1 MNLSSDERTVAGYPG
16 RPSMD
21 ITLSS
26 GRQFVQSLPF
36 DSVRVG
42 RSRECDIVLEDKG
55 ISRQHAQIES
65 VDGQW
70 VIRDLQ
76 SANGVFVNG
85 KRVQEIALSSG
96 DTVKLGGCSITFTLP
111 EKEKNLDHTDRTVIK
126 KNVFPKER
134 SSKPQSGQ
142 EKRKDSSGNKKWVTL
157 ALGVVGFLVLV
168 LLALSFLSESETVPD
183 HAETTDQEVESAIH
197 FPSAIPD
204 LHTETGDEVSILDRP
219 ADSITGVPSPDAT
232 DEYKVLAAQ
241 YAELAQIYYDSGKYP
256 DAVREWSYSLSLD
269 QSNEA
274 VRIKL
279 ESAREELLARADQA
293 FRLGLRNYQFLN
305 YHEAISN
312 WNYVLFMIPDPEHPL
327 HQNALRNIQ
336 QAESQLKK

>member
-1 MNLSSDERTVAGYPG
+1 MSLSTDERTMAGYPG
-16 RPSMD
+16 RPSLD

-26 GRQFVQSLPF
+26 GKQFVQSLPF
-36 DSVRVG
+36 ESVRIG
-42 RSRECDIVLEDKG
+42 RSRDCDIVLEDKG
-55 ISRQHAQIES
+55 LSRLHAQIES

-70 VIRDLQ
+70 IIRDLQ

-85 KRVQEIALSSG
+85 KKVHETALSSG
-96 DTVKLGGCSITFTLP
+96 DTVRLGGCSITVQLS
-111 EKEKNLDHTDRTVIK
+111 EKERNLDHTDRTVIK
-126 KNVFPKER
+126 KNVFPKEQG
-134 SSKPQSGQ
+134 SKPQSGQ
-142 EKRKDSSGNKKWVTL
+142 EKRKDSRGRKNWVRL
-157 ALGVVGFLVLV
+157 ALGVVGFPVFVLL
-168 LLALSFLSESETVPD
+168 LLALFLEREIVSD
-183 HAETTDQEVESAIH
+183 HAETTDQEVAPAIH
-197 FPSAIPD
+197 LPPDIPD
-204 LHTETGDEVSILDRP
+204 LHTEPGDEVSALERP
-219 ADSITGVPSPDAT
+219 ADSIPGVPSLDAA

-336 QAESQLKK
+336 QAESQIKK